1 VYSAT
6 HLIFGSISNAAAIC
20 GRQCTR
26 LASASG
32 SNGRAHWIIFS
43 LTAQGENDLKTARGI
58 NQTPSP
64 VPDLANNPL
73 LTMDNVVC
81 TPHIGYVTKEEYQT
95 QFTDIFDQ
103 IVAYASGTPINVV
116 NPDALADPS

>member
-1 VYSAT
+1 
-6 HLIFGSISNAAAIC
+6 L
-20 GRQCTR
+20 
-26 LASASG
+26 
-32 SNGRAHWIIFS
+32 IIFS
-43 LTAQGENDLKTARGI
+43 LTVQGENDLKTAPGI
-58 NQTPSP
+58 NQTRSP
-64 VPDLANNPL
+64 VPARANNPL

-103 IVAYASGTPINVV
+103 IVAYASGTPIKLV